1 MFIFTHVLF
10 ASLMAIFF
18 YWLDS
23 KKGTVFFSE
32 QTEASFKI
40 GLASGAFG
48 VLWSVFY
55 SLLT

>member
-1 MFIFTHVLF
+1 MFIFINVLF
-10 ASLMAIFF
+10 VSLMALFF

-32 QTEASFKI
+32 QTESSFKI

-48 VLWSVFY
+48 VLWSLFY